1 MHPCLLHNDRVI
13 DARELCVSP
22 GQVGLLNGWG
32 VFSTIRVLDGVLFE
46 YPRHWARLVADA
58 RKLRVPMPE
67 SAAWLQE
74 RLLALVAANHAE
86 NATLRVAIVRNRGG
100 MWEGPAATRD
110 WDVVAFTAPVNDW
123 GTTVKLGVVANA
135 RFAAN
140 EFANAKML
148 SWAPNLT
155 WYERAHEQGY
165 DEVVLLN
172 ERGEVAECTSANIFA
187 VFGDRVLTPPLSSGC
202 LPGITREL
210 LLEGAVAAP
219 AISVGE
225 MVLTLPDL
233 ERADEVFITST
244 TRELLHV
251 VSVGVTAT
259 GTSDRIR
266 SALQDAFTLYSQ
278 EYVRQ
283 HRRPENLDVGNRFA
297 PSLK

>member
-1 MHPCLLHNDRVI
+1 MHPYLLHNERVI

-46 YPRHWARLVADA
+46 YPRHWARMVTDA
-58 RKLRVPMPE
+58 AKLQVPMPD
-67 SAAWLQE
+67 SAAWLEE
-74 RLLALVAANHAE
+74 RLLALVAANGAA
-86 NATLRVAIVRNRGG
+86 NAALRVVVVRNRGG
-100 MWEGPAATRD
+100 MWEGPAVGRD

-123 GTTVKLGVVANA
+123 PGAVKLGVVANA

-155 WYERAHEQGY
+155 WNERAHQQGF
-165 DEVVLLN
+165 DEVILLN
-172 ERGEVAECTSANIFA
+172 ERGEVAECTSANVFA

-219 AISVGE
+219 GITVRE
-225 MVLTLPDL
+225 MVLTVPDL

-251 VSVGVTAT
+251 TWVGGRAT
-259 GTSDRIR
+259 GTSDRCR
-266 SALQDAFTLYSQ
+266 EALQAAFTRYARN
-278 EYVRQ
+278 YVEQRSRVTQ
-283 HRRPENLDVGNRFA
+283 A
-297 PSLK
+297 